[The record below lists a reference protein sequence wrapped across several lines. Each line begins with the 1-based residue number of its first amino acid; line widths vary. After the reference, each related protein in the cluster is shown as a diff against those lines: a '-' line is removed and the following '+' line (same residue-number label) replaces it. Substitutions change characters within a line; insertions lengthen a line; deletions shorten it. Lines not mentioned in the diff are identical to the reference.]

1 MKEKLYDEERD
12 TEGYENT
19 VMKHMLAMTTEGLHS
34 KAAIAVELAYRD
46 HELQK
51 LKAAQGI
58 EPKLDS
64 PAKVNG
70 GIFGKGIPWKTV
82 IEAAQRQYKW
92 HMEEKAKPPK
102 TPEQFAEEQRLL
114 EHFFGK
120 PPVTLTGDIVEQIRA
135 LPVGFAGSGT
145 YVRLEDVLEI
155 IEGAKFQAP
164 RLPERFG

>member
-1 MKEKLYDEERD
+1 MKQKFYDAERD
-12 TEGYENT
+12 TDGYENT

-34 KAAIAVELAYRD
+34 KAEIAVELAYRD

-51 LKAAQGI
+51 LKSAQGL
-58 EPKLDS
+58 EAKLDS

-70 GIFGKGIPWKTV
+70 GIFAKGIPWKTV

-92 HMEEKAKPPK
+92 HMEEKAKPAK
-102 TPEQFAEEQRLL
+102 TTEQFAEEQRLL
-114 EHFFGK
+114 ENFFGK
-120 PPVTLTGDIVEQIRA
+120 PPVTLTGDIVDRIRA

-155 IEGAKFQAP
+155 IEGAKFKAP
-164 RLPERFG
+164 KLPERFG